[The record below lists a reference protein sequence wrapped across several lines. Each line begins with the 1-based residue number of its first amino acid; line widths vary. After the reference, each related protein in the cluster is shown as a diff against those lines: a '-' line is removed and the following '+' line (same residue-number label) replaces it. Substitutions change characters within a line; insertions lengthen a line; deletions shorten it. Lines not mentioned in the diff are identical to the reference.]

1 MFWVKR
7 KYRKSVWFCNDA
19 TNTDATNTDIEN
31 TIPVDEEY
39 HLILYQKN
47 TNTFTVPK

>member
-1 MFWVKR
+1 MFWVQR

-39 HLILYQKN
+39 LILYQKN
-47 TNTFTVPK
+47 ANTFTVPK